1 MNDRKIERIDGR
13 GFGRQQL
20 LADSIE
26 NFVSYEKKKVA
37 RKFRFLWKIK
47 WLQATG
53 TGRQGLELG
62 LKLELC
68 RLTNGL

>member
-37 RKFRFLWKIK
+37 RKFRFL
-47 WLQATG
+47 
-53 TGRQGLELG
+53 
-62 LKLELC
+62 
-68 RLTNGL
+68 